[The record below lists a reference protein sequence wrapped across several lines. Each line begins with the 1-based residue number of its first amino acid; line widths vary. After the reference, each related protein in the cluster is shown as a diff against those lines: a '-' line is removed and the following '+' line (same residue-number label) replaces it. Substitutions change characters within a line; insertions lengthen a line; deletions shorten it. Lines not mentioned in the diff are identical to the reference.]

1 MRAARPGGSTAGPD
15 TGGAPSVAGLL
26 DAPLPDAPIVDVRCR
41 VFRARIDDPIAMA
54 FAPLTSRVMVLVEV
68 HLADGSVG
76 VGETWANYPSWA
88 WRERVA
94 TIREGVTPLLV
105 GTNPGSPA
113 RVQRALLE
121 RLTPLGR
128 QWGAP
133 GPVHQAVSGV
143 DIALWDLA
151 ARHAGASLAAVLAA
165 GAAGQPRGE
174 LPVYGSSLGPEGV
187 AGVAERCAAAGLTAV
202 KLKLGFGRERDL
214 ANVRTA
220 RRVLGD
226 GVRLFG
232 DANQAWTLA
241 EALDITPAL
250 ADLGVEWLEEPLAGD
265 RPEDLDELA
274 RRTGMA
280 LATGENV
287 YGAAAFTPY
296 LAGDGVRIVQP
307 DLSKVGG
314 VTEYLRVL
322 EAARGAGRAVYPHL
336 YNGAVA
342 TAATVQ
348 AAAGSPGETLIEWD
362 VRENP
367 LRQAADA
374 LLTEHGTVRVPDR
387 PGLGIDLDPQQLSA
401 YEEEL
406 S

>member
-1 MRAARPGGSTAGPD
+1 MDAA
-15 TGGAPSVAGLL
+15 
-26 DAPLPDAPIVDVRCR
+26 LPDVPIVDVRCR
-41 VFRARIDDPIAMA
+41 VFRAPVNDAIAMA
-54 FAPLTSRVMVLVEV
+54 FAPLTNRVMVLVEV

-76 VGETWANYPSWA
+76 VGESWANYPPWA

-105 GTNPGSPA
+105 GTCPGSPA
-113 RVQRALLE
+113 RAQRMLLD

-151 ARHAGASLAAVLAA
+151 ARHAGQSLGTLLSA
-165 GAAGQPRGE
+165 GAPRGE
-174 LPVYGSSLGPEGV
+174 LPVYGSSLGPRDV
-187 AGVAERCAAAGLTAV
+187 AATAERCAAAGLTAV
-202 KLKLGFGRERDL
+202 KVKLGFGRERDL
-214 ANVRTA
+214 VNVRTA
-220 RRVLGD
+220 RDVLGD

-241 EALDITPAL
+241 DALDITPAL
-250 ADLGVEWLEEPLAGD
+250 ADLGVEWLEEPLTGD
-265 RPEDLDELA
+265 RPEELDELA

-296 LAGDGVRIVQP
+296 LTGDGVRILQP

-322 EAARGAGRAVYPHL
+322 DAARSAGRAVYPHL

-348 AAAGSPGETLIEWD
+348 AGASNPDPSLIEWD
-362 VRENP
+362 VRANP
-367 LRQAADA
+367 LRQAANS
-374 LLTEHGTVRVPDR
+374 LLTEHGTVHVPDR
-387 PGLGIDLDPQQLSA
+387 PGLGIDLDQRQLTA
-401 YEEEL
+401 YEEQL
-406 S
+406 P